1 MNFAIL
7 GNGSWGTALGQ
18 LLVDNG
24 HEVIMWGIEKDINDE
39 INHNHT
45 NTKYF
50 EETTFLPET
59 LTSTLNLEEALK
71 GTDGIVLAVPTGAVR
86 SVAHQVNE
94 ILDHKVYVV
103 SVAKGFD
110 PKTNERMSEVIRNEI
125 SSSKRH
131 EVVSLIGPSHAEEVI
146 KRLLT
151 CVTATS
157 LSIEDAEL
165 IQKAFSNQYFR
176 VYTNVDEV
184 GSEYSVAT
192 KNVIAIAS
200 GILQGLGYGDNARAA
215 LVTRGLAEMV
225 RLGMACGGKFETFM
239 GLTGIG
245 DLMVT
250 CNSLHSRNF
259 MAGYQIGKDNTAEH
273 FLKVNDKTVEGIRS
287 AKTLNELAA
296 KLGVEMPI
304 CRSVYEVL
312 FENCIPSEIV
322 LALMLRTLKREH

>member
-1 MNFAIL
+1 MKFAIL

-18 LLVDNG
+18 LLIDNG
-24 HEVIMWGIEKDINDE
+24 HEVIMWGIAEEINDE
-39 INHNHT
+39 INRKHT
-45 NTKYF
+45 NTRFF
-50 EETTFLPET
+50 EETTILPEN
-59 LTSTLNLEEALK
+59 LTSTMNLGEAIK
-71 GTDGIVLAVPTGAVR
+71 EAEGIVLAVPTGAVR
-86 SVAHQVNE
+86 SVCHQVNE
-94 ILDHKVYVV
+94 LLDHKIYVV

-110 PKTNERMSEVIRNEI
+110 PKTNERMSEVIRDEI
-125 SSSKRH
+125 PASNRY
-131 EVVSLIGPSHAEEVI
+131 EVVSLIGPSHAEEVV

-157 LSIEDAEL
+157 LSIEDAEH
-165 IQKAFSNQYFR
+165 IQKVFSNQYFR
-176 VYTNVDEV
+176 VYTNEDEI

-200 GILQGLGYGDNARAA
+200 GVLQGLGYGDNARAA

-273 FLKVNDKTVEGIRS
+273 FLKINDKTVEGIRS
-287 AKTLNELAA
+287 AKTLHELAN

-312 FENCIPSEIV
+312 YENCVPSDV
-322 LALMLRTLKREH
+322 VSTLMSRTLKREH